1 MKKII
6 LSLLISM
13 ISLPTLAFDD
23 YVIISARPI
32 RYVNVQNDEIL
43 TIRPVSTID
52 NDKKLLIMTP
62 KKEGKTKINV
72 FSGEEVRTIE
82 VNVTEK
88 STEIQPTD
96 GFEYYII
103 DEPTSGG
110 ANG

>member
-1 MKKII
+1 MKKLI
-6 LSLLISM
+6 LLILTATICS
-13 ISLPTLAFDD
+13 PALAFDD

-62 KKEGKTKINV
+62 KKVGKTKINV

-103 DEPTSGG
+103 DEPVSGG
-110 ANG
+110 VNG

>member
-1 MKKII
+1 MKRII

-52 NDKKLLIMTP
+52 NDKKLLIMSP
-62 KKEGKTKINV
+62 QKVGKTKINV

-103 DEPTSGG
+103 DEPVSGG
-110 ANG
+110 VNG